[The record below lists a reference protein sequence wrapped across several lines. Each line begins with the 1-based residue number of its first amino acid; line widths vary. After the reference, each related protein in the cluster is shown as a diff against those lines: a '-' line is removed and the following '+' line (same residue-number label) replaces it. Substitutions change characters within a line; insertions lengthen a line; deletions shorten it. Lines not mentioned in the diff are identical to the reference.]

1 MTALFK
7 GGDRTDCNNYR
18 PITVLPTISKILE
31 RAVHQQLYEF
41 LTANE
46 LFTPN
51 QFGFRPKLS
60 TVTALAHFTDNI
72 LQSLDKGGFTGAVF
86 LDLSKAFDTVDHAL
100 LVEKLKTIG
109 ASSQVVKWFT
119 SYLESRYQVTSV
131 ENCQSTQQIVPV
143 GVPQGSILGPLLF
156 LIYVNDLPNCLE
168 HCQVVMYADD
178 TVIYFSANC
187 CQNIEYHLNADLAN
201 LTEWFNKNYLTL
213 NTSKSKFVL
222 FGSDRRLQACQG
234 VKLVIDHENLEC
246 EDSIKY
252 LGVVIHKN
260 LTWNEHIE
268 SLIAKVNQRIGLL
281 NRIKHL
287 LPLDARVAIYNA
299 PIRPLFD
306 FADTI
311 WGDRDN
317 ITLMHDLQVLQNKAA
332 KVILD
337 LPNYASSTDAL
348 KTLGW
353 PTLFQERLV
362 HRYITTFKYIHGL
375 VDHNFNILRNLDIHS
390 YNTRRRNDFRL
401 PLAKRN
407 YGKQRLFYQCAKEW
421 NTLDASLK
429 EINSLLIFKQN
440 IKSYIF

>member
-1 MTALFK
+1 M
-7 GGDRTDCNNYR
+7 
-18 PITVLPTISKILE
+18 
-31 RAVHQQLYEF
+31 
-41 LTANE
+41 
-46 LFTPN
+46 
-51 QFGFRPKLS
+51 
-60 TVTALAHFTDNI
+60 
-72 LQSLDKGGFTGAVF
+72 
-86 LDLSKAFDTVDHAL
+86 
-100 LVEKLKTIG
+100 
-109 ASSQVVKWFT
+109 KWFA

-131 ENCQSTQQIVPV
+131 ENCKSTQQKVPV

-156 LIYVNDLPNCLE
+156 LIYINDLPSCLE

-178 TVIYFSANC
+178 TVVYFSANC
-187 CQNIEYHLNADLAN
+187 CQNIEYNLNADLAN
-201 LTEWFNKNYLTL
+201 LAERFNNNYLTL

-222 FGSDRRLQACQG
+222 FGGDRRLQTCQG
-234 VKLVIDHENLEC
+234 IELVIDHENLES

-287 LPLDARVAIYNA
+287 LPLDARVALYNA
-299 PIRPLFD
+299 LIRPLFD

-311 WGDRDN
+311 WRDRDN
-317 ITLMHDLQVLQNKAA
+317 ITLTHDLQVLQNKAA

-353 PTLFQERLV
+353 STLLQERLV

-375 VDHNFNILRNLDIHS
+375 VDQNFNILRNSDIHS
-390 YNTRRRNDFRL
+390 YN
-401 PLAKRN
+401 
-407 YGKQRLFYQCAKEW
+407 
-421 NTLDASLK
+421 S
-429 EINSLLIFKQN
+429 
-440 IKSYIF
+440 